1 MQLKR
6 DVLPALTAADV
17 KLFAVGIGSHG
28 SAREFAEALD
38 FPAELLLADESEDVL
53 AHAAAG
59 TRNTRRDEN
68 GKALFEG
75 VESMWSG
82 KTTAAIEARGRDDLN
97 AITGNLFKPGPYKPL
112 MPKGKGLF
120 DPKAIERTMVQ
131 EPAPPDLRLA
141 SAWPPAELHLAHAG
155 WRVGLRGRGR
165 ALRPPRLLLRRP
177 RRPPGGGACRDL
189 ALAEIAIGGERELAG
204 RAERGRRNEVCRG
217 ESAGTHRRAG

>member
-68 GKALFEG
+68 GKAVFEG

-177 RRPPGGGACRDL
+177 RRPPGGGARRDL

-204 RAERGRRNEVCRG
+204 RAERGGRNEVCRG

>member
-1 MQLKR
+1 VQLKR

-68 GKALFEG
+68 GKAVFEG

-131 EPAPPDLRLA
+131 VP
-141 SAWPPAELHLAHAG
+141 PPAELHLAHAG

>member
-53 AHAAAG
+53 AHTAAG

-82 KTTAAIEARGRDDLN
+82 KTTAAIEARG
-97 AITGNLFKPGPYKPL
+97 
-112 MPKGKGLF
+112 
-120 DPKAIERTMVQ
+120 
-131 EPAPPDLRLA
+131 
-141 SAWPPAELHLAHAG
+141 
-155 WRVGLRGRGR
+155 
-165 ALRPPRLLLRRP
+165 
-177 RRPPGGGACRDL
+177 
-189 ALAEIAIGGERELAG
+189 
-204 RAERGRRNEVCRG
+204 
-217 ESAGTHRRAG
+217 

>member
-1 MQLKR
+1 VQLKR

-131 EPAPPDLRLA
+131 
-141 SAWPPAELHLAHAG
+141 
-155 WRVGLRGRGR
+155 
-165 ALRPPRLLLRRP
+165 
-177 RRPPGGGACRDL
+177 GGAWVF
-189 ALAEIAIGGERELAG
+189 E
-204 RAERGRRNEVCRG
+204 G
-217 ESAGTHRRAG
+217 ESELFTHLDYSSGDHADLQEVVRVATSR